1 MSGLIS
7 DAEPLRTDRMQ
18 MDAERFRDVVIRHQS
33 MVYSIALRIT
43 GDCGVAEEVA
53 QDVFLALH
61 RSLEELQ
68 SEQHMEFWL
77 RRVAVQRA
85 RDAVRRRRLRP
96 EASAEEWQEGRY
108 DPGLRADRGTAAD
121 LRLEEMLCTLPEPQR
136 VAILLRYQE
145 EMRPEEI
152 ARLLGQPVATV
163 KSHLQRGMALL
174 RRKADVMLKEFRRER
189 V

>member
-1 MSGLIS
+1 
-7 DAEPLRTDRMQ
+7 
-18 MDAERFRDVVIRHQS
+18 
-33 MVYSIALRIT
+33 MVYSIALRVT
-43 GDCGVAEEVA
+43 CDCGVAEEVA

-61 RSLEELQ
+61 RALAALQ
-68 SEQHMEFWL
+68 SEQHVEFWL

-96 EASAEEWQEGRY
+96 EAGAEEWKEGQH
-108 DPGLRADRGTAAD
+108 DFGAGARAAGASEV
-121 LRLEEMLCTLPEPQR
+121 RLEELLCTLPEPQR
-136 VAILLRYQE
+136 VAIMLRYQE

-152 ARLLGQPVATV
+152 AELLGQPLGTV

-174 RRKADVMLKEFRRER
+174 RRKAEVMFKEFRRER